1 MRFITNNRTYILLL
15 WLCLGVA
22 STTLQAQ
29 IYSTA
34 SYRGISTHRNTP
46 AFEASSFSN
55 TPSFGSTSSMR
66 LRSTSE
72 KSYHDYGTGAYNIY
86 SSYQS
91 SKRFIRTKA
100 AAIQGGVVADNVG
113 YIATNPQRTVTYPTG
128 ITPPMKEGEGDG
140 TYDDDSTQEPPG
152 NEEQGNPAPLGLG
165 WDALI
170 LLLLIATAYAL
181 YIRRH
186 KVQIR

>member
-1 MRFITNNRTYILLL
+1 MTFITNNRTYILLL

-72 KSYHDYGTGAYNIY
+72 KSYHDYGTRAYNIY

-128 ITPPMKEGEGDG
+128 ITPPMKEGEPIDDG
-140 TYDDDSTQEPPG
+140 STQEPPG

-170 LLLLIATAYAL
+170 LLLLLATAYAL

-186 KVQIR
+186 KVLIH